1 MLNTK
6 VVGWAVVLCAGA
18 TASAAPR
25 YTVTR
30 IDPGPGNTE
39 ARPAAINDSGLIT
52 GHIDKGPPGSDNG
65 PNVPFVWN
73 GSGPL
78 RELPATGFGVAVN
91 NRGEVLGGSGAFGG
105 GGVFVWSEAGGMR
118 PIAPPAGRELTGPR
132 DINDDGTVVVEFF
145 DPATTSINGTARRR
159 ADGTFEEVQGFRPSF
174 RTEVINASGA
184 VVGSGAV
191 WGADGVV
198 RALSTPPGG
207 QGHNGLA
214 INDAGLVAGTYS
226 IEHEGSFRSAMA
238 VWRPDGS
245 VIAVPLM
252 PGVDVASQEPLGINN
267 LGQVVG
273 YTNLTN
279 HDNDAFYWS
288 EAEGSIDLQTLLDPS
303 AAGWDLQWAT
313 DINEAGQIIGV
324 ATFQDGGFQG
334 VLLTPVPEPAAP
346 LVAAFLCL
354 FLTARRGRRAR

>member
-1 MLNTK
+1 MTTQLF
-6 VVGWAVVLCAGA
+6 GWAVVLCAGA

-30 IDPGPGNTE
+30 IDPGPGRAE

-52 GHIDKGPPGSDNG
+52 GHVQGPSGNG

-78 RELPATGFGVAVN
+78 RELPATGFGVSVN

-118 PIAPPAGRELTGPR
+118 PISPPAGRELTGPR
-132 DINDDGTVVVEFF
+132 DINDAGTIVVEFF
-145 DPATTSINGTARRR
+145 DPGTQSINGTARRR

-174 RTEVINASGA
+174 RTEVINGSAA
-184 VVGSGAV
+184 VVGSGGV

-198 RALSTPPGG
+198 RPLADVPGG
-207 QGHNGLA
+207 QGGNGLA

-226 IEHEGSFRSAMA
+226 VEQEGSFRSAMA
-238 VWRPDGS
+238 VWRADGS
-245 VIAVPLM
+245 VIAVPLIA
-252 PGVDVASQEPLGINN
+252 GVDVASQEPLGLNN
-267 LGQVVG
+267 AGQVVG

-288 EAEGSIDLQTLLDPS
+288 EAEGTIDLQTLLDSS

-324 ATFQDGGFQG
+324 ATFQGGGFQG
-334 VLLTPVPEPAAP
+334 VLLTPVPEPSLPGAAMFI
-346 LVAAFLCL
+346 AAVVML
-354 FLTARRGRRAR
+354 RRFRRR